1 MWCRRE
7 DLNLHELPHTPLKRA
22 RLPVPP
28 LRLHHILQRTRVFFT
43 IEECSIISNKRVLYV
58 GIYDLQ
64 VS

>member
-28 LRLHHILQRTRVFFT
+28 LRLAPHSNKKTLRLFEVLT
-43 IEECSIISNKRVLYV
+43 IISNKRVL
-58 GIYDLQ
+58 
-64 VS
+64 